1 MKKTWKKVVSL
12 LMSVMVVFS
21 MMGVPVMAEEAKA
34 APTEVASCTASGL
47 WTTVLNFAFKD
58 TAWMNAI
65 NSVTV
70 NGTVYTNKTIS
81 SFGSD
86 TNIWDIGSATGA
98 YGSYTA
104 LRIVSPDTYPLTVDI
119 TAAGYQKLTMQVTKT
134 TVSYQD
140 VYTATIVPQQPV
152 EKTYKATAAA
162 ATHGKVTL
170 SKSEGIKEG
179 ETVTATATPDEGYE
193 LDTLTVAAA
202 DSKAVATQATKTGCT
217 FAMPASDVTVTAT
230 FKEEA
235 PKTID
240 LSQVSIAT
248 DTFGNDWEVTFKD
261 ANGYVKVI
269 TEVKVNGTT
278 WEEKSYSIS
287 SGGAYKKHTDDN
299 KSLF

>member
-119 TAAGYQKLTMQVTKT
+119 TAAGRK
-134 TVSYQD
+134 
-140 VYTATIVPQQPV
+140 
-152 EKTYKATAAA
+152 
-162 ATHGKVTL
+162 
-170 SKSEGIKEG
+170 
-179 ETVTATATPDEGYE
+179 
-193 LDTLTVAAA
+193 
-202 DSKAVATQATKTGCT
+202 
-217 FAMPASDVTVTAT
+217 
-230 FKEEA
+230 
-235 PKTID
+235 D
-240 LSQVSIAT
+240 LQSNCSSCNTRQ
-248 DTFGNDWEVTFKD
+248 
-261 ANGYVKVI
+261 
-269 TEVKVNGTT
+269 
-278 WEEKSYSIS
+278 SYSEQERRHQRRRDSNCNRNTGRGI
-287 SGGAYKKHTDDN
+287 
-299 KSLF
+299 

>member
-170 SKSEGIKEG
+170 SKSEGIKERR
-179 ETVTATATPDEGYE
+179 
-193 LDTLTVAAA
+193 
-202 DSKAVATQATKTGCT
+202 DSNCNRNTGRG
-217 FAMPASDVTVTAT
+217 
-230 FKEEA
+230 
-235 PKTID
+235 I
-240 LSQVSIAT
+240 
-248 DTFGNDWEVTFKD
+248 
-261 ANGYVKVI
+261 
-269 TEVKVNGTT
+269 
-278 WEEKSYSIS
+278 
-287 SGGAYKKHTDDN
+287 
-299 KSLF
+299 

>member
-1 MKKTWKKVVSL
+1 MKKTWKKVGSL
-12 LMSVMVVFS
+12 LMSIMVVFS
-21 MMGVPVMAEEAKA
+21 MMRVPVMAEEAKA

-70 NGTVYTNKTIS
+70 NGTVYTNNTIS
-81 SFGSD
+81 SFGSE

-140 VYTATIVPQQPV
+140 VYTAIVVPQQPV

-217 FAMPASDVTVTAT
+217 FAMPASNVTVTAT

-248 DTFGNDWEVTFKD
+248 DTFGNDWK
-261 ANGYVKVI
+261 
-269 TEVKVNGTT
+269 
-278 WEEKSYSIS
+278 
-287 SGGAYKKHTDDN
+287 
-299 KSLF
+299 

>member
-104 LRIVSPDTYPLTVDI
+104 LRIVSPVIFHIFFCPLIRLLFRLCLVQFLLFFCFFLPSSARIIPLDRLIKAEDKQNYKTDTSCIYCNFSFVHIL
-119 TAAGYQKLTMQVTKT
+119 
-134 TVSYQD
+134 
-140 VYTATIVPQQPV
+140 
-152 EKTYKATAAA
+152 
-162 ATHGKVTL
+162 
-170 SKSEGIKEG
+170 
-179 ETVTATATPDEGYE
+179 TVTAP
-193 LDTLTVAAA
+193 L
-202 DSKAVATQATKTGCT
+202 CR
-217 FAMPASDVTVTAT
+217 
-230 FKEEA
+230 
-235 PKTID
+235 
-240 LSQVSIAT
+240 
-248 DTFGNDWEVTFKD
+248 
-261 ANGYVKVI
+261 
-269 TEVKVNGTT
+269 
-278 WEEKSYSIS
+278 
-287 SGGAYKKHTDDN
+287 SG
-299 KSLF
+299 

>member
-1 MKKTWKKVVSL
+1 
-12 LMSVMVVFS
+12 
-21 MMGVPVMAEEAKA
+21 
-34 APTEVASCTASGL
+34 
-47 WTTVLNFAFKD
+47 
-58 TAWMNAI
+58 MNAI

-70 NGTVYTNKTIS
+70 NGTVYTNNTIS
-81 SFGSD
+81 SFGSE

-140 VYTATIVPQQPV
+140 VYTAIVVPQQPV

-193 LDTLTVAAA
+193 LDTLPLPL
-202 DSKAVATQATKTGCT
+202 Q
-217 FAMPASDVTVTAT
+217 TA
-230 FKEEA
+230 K
-235 PKTID
+235 
-240 LSQVSIAT
+240 Q
-248 DTFGNDWEVTFKD
+248 
-261 ANGYVKVI
+261 
-269 TEVKVNGTT
+269 
-278 WEEKSYSIS
+278 
-287 SGGAYKKHTDDN
+287 
-299 KSLF
+299 

>member
-119 TAAGYQKLTMQVTKT
+119 TAAGRK
-134 TVSYQD
+134 
-140 VYTATIVPQQPV
+140 
-152 EKTYKATAAA
+152 
-162 ATHGKVTL
+162 
-170 SKSEGIKEG
+170 
-179 ETVTATATPDEGYE
+179 
-193 LDTLTVAAA
+193 
-202 DSKAVATQATKTGCT
+202 
-217 FAMPASDVTVTAT
+217 
-230 FKEEA
+230 
-235 PKTID
+235 D
-240 LSQVSIAT
+240 LQSNCSSCNTRQ
-248 DTFGNDWEVTFKD
+248 
-261 ANGYVKVI
+261 
-269 TEVKVNGTT
+269 
-278 WEEKSYSIS
+278 SYSEQERRYQRRRDSNCNRNTGRGI
-287 SGGAYKKHTDDN
+287 
-299 KSLF
+299 